1 MNTVKFAKKDVK
13 MVAHRG
19 LSGIERENTNAAF
32 VAAGNR
38 SYYGI
43 ETDVVKT
50 ADGQFVLNHD
60 GDLKRVAGER
70 VVVGKNTLD
79 RVQSILLTD
88 TDGERDRQD
97 LRTPLL
103 GNYIKICKRY
113 DKEAVLELKDPFT
126 REDVRQ
132 IIEIIKGYD
141 YLNKV
146 TFISFHYENLLF
158 VRSFVPNQSAQ
169 FLDTALTFNNIAR
182 CAADSLDVDI
192 KYTAL
197 TPENIKAA
205 HAAGL
210 KVNCWT
216 VDDPEVAEKLAL
228 WGVDY
233 ITSNILE

>member
-1 MNTVKFAKKDVK
+1 MNSLKIKSGKTK

-19 LSGIERENTNAAF
+19 LSGLERENTVAAF
-32 VAAGNR
+32 LAAANR

-50 ADGQFVLNHD
+50 ADGKFVLNHD
-60 GDLKRVAGER
+60 GDLKRVSGEK
-70 VVVGKNTLD
+70 VVVGKSTLEQ
-79 RVQSILLTD
+79 VQNVLLAD

-97 LRTPLL
+97 LRTPEL

-113 DKEAVLELKDPFT
+113 EKEAVLELKDPFT
-126 REDVRQ
+126 QEDIRQ
-132 IIEIIKGYD
+132 IIEIIRGYD
-141 YLNKV
+141 YLEKV
-146 TFISFHYENLLF
+146 TFISFYYENLLL
-158 VRSFVPNQSAQ
+158 VRNIVPNQSAQ
-169 FLDTALTFNNIAR
+169 FLDDKLTDKTIAR
-182 CAADSLDVDI
+182 CAADGLDMDI
-192 KYTAL
+192 RHTAL

-205 HAAGL
+205 HRAGL

-216 VDDPEVAEKLAL
+216 VDNPEKAEQLAL